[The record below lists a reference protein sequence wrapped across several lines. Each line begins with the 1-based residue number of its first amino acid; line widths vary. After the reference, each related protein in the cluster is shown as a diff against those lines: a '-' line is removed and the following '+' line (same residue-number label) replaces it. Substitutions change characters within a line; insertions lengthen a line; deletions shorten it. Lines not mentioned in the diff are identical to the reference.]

1 MDKFNLKTLE
11 ESRLPEAVVSS
22 AKGVSLTTAYDNMIQ
37 ERNIYSRR
45 GFPKLPHEL
54 EVRRTG

>member
-37 ERNIYSRR
+37 ERYIHRCCS
-45 GFPKLPHEL
+45 FSELPS
-54 EVRRTG
+54 